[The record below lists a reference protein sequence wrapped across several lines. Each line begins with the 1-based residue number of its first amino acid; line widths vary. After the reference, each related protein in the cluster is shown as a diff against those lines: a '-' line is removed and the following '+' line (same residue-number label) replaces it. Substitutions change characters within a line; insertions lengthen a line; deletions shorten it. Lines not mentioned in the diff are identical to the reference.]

1 LFCRALLAFQTKF
14 VAPHLNDLA
23 LYIYFYLWLYMNFS
37 PQSRCPET
45 RKELTLCTTVTRNE
59 VDEGVLQPGIGV
71 NSKQGLRS
79 LFAPFHS
86 AKKKKLLDSGELRLP
101 FCEVALYIGGW
112 ALLLALLFSQADT
125 EEGGGSKRVWVRL
138 ER

>member
-23 LYIYFYLWLYMNFS
+23 LYIYFYLWLYINFS
-37 PQSRCPET
+37 PHTSRCPET

-86 AKKKKLLDSGELRLP
+86 AKKKNFWILESSDSP
-101 FCEVALYIGGW
+101 SVKS
-112 ALLLALLFSQADT
+112 LFT
-125 EEGGGSKRVWVRL
+125 
-138 ER
+138 